1 VDWSKQGSG
10 PRPTKEHSVKCI
22 LIRRFSTIRRHAE
35 AGMTTAEYAV
45 GTLAA
50 CAFAAVLLAI
60 VRSGTV
66 RSALSSVI
74 ATALG
79 SVG

>member
-1 VDWSKQGSG
+1 M
-10 PRPTKEHSVKCI
+10 KCTQVT
-22 LIRRFSTIRRHAE
+22 RFSTIRRTAE

-50 CAFAAVLLAI
+50 CAFAAVLLAV

-66 RSALSSVI
+66 KSALASVI

>member
-1 VDWSKQGSG
+1 MKC
-10 PRPTKEHSVKCI
+10 TLVKRFS
-22 LIRRFSTIRRHAE
+22 LIRQRAE

>member
-1 VDWSKQGSG
+1 M
-10 PRPTKEHSVKCI
+10 KCT
-22 LIRRFSTIRRHAE
+22 LVTRFSTIRRTAE

-50 CAFAAVLLAI
+50 CAFAAILLTV

-66 RSALSSVI
+66 KGALASVI
-74 ATALG
+74 AAALG
-79 SVG
+79 SAG

>member
-1 VDWSKQGSG
+1 
-10 PRPTKEHSVKCI
+10 VKCT
-22 LIRRFSTIRRHAE
+22 LVTRFSTIRRSAE

-50 CAFAAVLLAI
+50 CAFAAVLLTI
-60 VRSGTV
+60 VRSDTV
-66 RSALSSVI
+66 KSALASVI
-74 ATALG
+74 TAALG